1 MGLTEFQR
9 LNDWVAFAMSAM
21 VTGIG
26 IMTISEKIAL
36 AGLLVGLVTAAR
48 AWLHRQRIERAQRR
62 RNELISQIL
71 ENTDRLALSESEQ
84 QALALLKEIRNSNET
99 DY

>member
-1 MGLTEFQR
+1 MGLTDFQR

-36 AGLLVGLVTAAR
+36 GGLLVGLVTAAR
-48 AWLHRQRIERAQRR
+48 AWLHRRRIERAQRR
-62 RNELISQIL
+62 RNELIGQIL
-71 ENTDRLALSESEQ
+71 ENTDRLVLSESEQ
-84 QALALLKEIRNSNET
+84 QTLVLLREIRDRNET

>member
-9 LNDWVAFAMSAM
+9 FNDWITFLMSAM

-36 AGLLVGLVTAAR
+36 AGLLVGLITAAR
-48 AWLHRQRIERAQRR
+48 AWLHRSRMERAQKR

-71 ENTDRLALSESEQ
+71 QHADRLDSSDK
-84 QALALLKEIRNSNET
+84 QALLQQIRKDDET
-99 DY
+99 HC